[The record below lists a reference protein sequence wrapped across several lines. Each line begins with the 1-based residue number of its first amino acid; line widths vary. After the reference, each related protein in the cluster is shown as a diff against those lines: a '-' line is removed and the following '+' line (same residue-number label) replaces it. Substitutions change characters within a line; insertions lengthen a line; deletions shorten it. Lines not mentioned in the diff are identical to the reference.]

1 MFGQAGG
8 KMTKSKEEM
17 AREWSLQNAPY
28 VNHGMYLEKAFL
40 AGYEARQ
47 AEIDEQC
54 RLNGI
59 GASREL
65 ALMAQVNE
73 LLEFKKQA
81 IKVVKFYGDRENWKF
96 ISYASDAKDVIRF
109 DDVGCKSYCEDADF
123 AIGSGGRR
131 SREFLSKWGEK

>member
-1 MFGQAGG
+1 M
-8 KMTKSKEEM
+8 E
-17 AREWSLQNAPY
+17 N
-28 VNHGMYLEKAFL
+28 EKKVAKDYWFIEDRL
-40 AGYEARQ
+40 YSCDCVS
-47 AEIDEQC
+47 DEPIKTDPC
-54 RLNGI
+54 FKVI
-59 GASREL
+59 HCK
-65 ALMAQVNE
+65 E
-73 LLEFKKQA
+73 LLVSELEQLREFKKQA